1 MRTIIEE
8 LSNNGILILSI
19 ISLLIAQFLKVI
31 THLIAFK
38 EINISR
44 AFGSGG
50 MPSSHSSFIS
60 TLSTSVGIVHGFDS
74 TLFAISIVSSLIVMY
89 DASGVRLAVGKQA
102 KLLNELQLVVKLI
115 ASTELKTEEKF
126 KELVG
131 HTKLEVL
138 AGSAL
143 GIFISFMGYYLMKI

>member
-1 MRTIIEE
+1 MKIIIEE
-8 LSNNGILILSI
+8 LSNNGILILSV
-19 ISLLIAQFLKVI
+19 ISLLTAQLLKILTYLI
-31 THLIAFK
+31 TFK
-38 EINISR
+38 QLNLSR

-50 MPSSHSSFIS
+50 MPSSHSSFVT

-115 ASTELKTEEKF
+115 ASTELKAEEKF

-131 HTKLEVL
+131 HT
-138 AGSAL
+138 
-143 GIFISFMGYYLMKI
+143 

>member
-1 MRTIIEE
+1 MKTIIEE
-8 LSNNGILILSI
+8 LSNNGILILSV
-19 ISLLIAQFLKVI
+19 ISLLTAQLLKILTYLI
-31 THLIAFK
+31 TFK
-38 EINISR
+38 QLNLSR

-50 MPSSHSSFIS
+50 MPSSHSSFVT

-115 ASTELKTEEKF
+115 ASTELKAEEKF

-138 AGSAL
+138 AGFVL
-143 GIFISFMGYYLMKI
+143 GIVISFMGINFLK